1 MWCISQMKMVVLDN
15 NNSSSSS
22 NSNMETDT
30 TTVTE
35 QTPAK
40 ESLNRPTLPQQRP
53 NTALKILNKGPGYI
67 RERMMR
73 RNAG

>member
-1 MWCISQMKMVVLDN
+1 MVVLDSN
-15 NNSSSSS
+15 SSSSSS

-40 ESLNRPTLPQQRP
+40 VSQNRLTLPLQRR